1 MAKKRQEALQLMKKE
16 LSEEHLSKK
25 YGKIWRENVAA
36 RKLLHANDEKLKEV
50 SVHNLERKQRGGEHR
65 HTRDGKR
72 GRSKSERAPRP
83 GPRVSGTSEDLEGDG
98 TEKTA
103 EVDNKVRIRKKVRK
117 KVSVKRIKPKLD
129 KNKSL

>member
-36 RKLLHANDEKLKEV
+36 RKLLHANDEKPKDGPV
-50 SVHNLERKQRGGEHR
+50 ERKERGGEHR

-83 GPRVSGTSEDLEGDG
+83 GPRVSGTSEDLEGDC

-103 EVDNKVRIRKKVRK
+103 EADNKVRIRKKVRK
-117 KVSVKRIKPKLD
+117 KISVKRIKPKLD

>member
-36 RKLLHANDEKLKEV
+36 RKLLHANNEKPKEV
-50 SVHNLERKQRGGEHR
+50 SVHNLERKQRGGEYRHR
-65 HTRDGKR
+65 RDGKR
-72 GRSKSERAPRP
+72 ERSKSERAPRP
-83 GPRVSGTSEDLEGDG
+83 GPRVSGTSEDLEGDC
-98 TEKTA
+98 TENTA

-117 KVSVKRIKPKLD
+117 KISVKRIKPKLD